1 MEGSRRIPQEHVDLL
16 KKSGILNPDVT
27 LEQVINAATE
37 LDGMLT
43 EAEAS
48 VPTLIGPFYI
58 YHSLEAGR
66 FEQ

>member
-16 KKSGILNPDVT
+16 KKSGILNPDIT
-27 LEQVINAATE
+27 MEQIMNAAAE
-37 LDGMLT
+37 LDGMFT

-48 VPTLIGPFYI
+48 VPTLVGPFYV
-58 YHSLEAGR
+58 YHSIEGGR